1 MTAKWIFNVSEVEC
15 IRTEKYGDP
24 YDAIATIK
32 VVNGVCH
39 VVRLLSVT
47 KFSREDHRQIEGK
60 VKELGF
66 SEYTMSRNVNG
77 IMVNTVRVI
86 N

>member
-24 YDAIATIK
+24 YDTTLTIK
-32 VVNGVCH
+32 IVNGVCH
-39 VVRLLSVT
+39 VVRVLSKGKVDRDDY
-47 KFSREDHRQIEGK
+47 REIEGEIT
-60 VKELGF
+60 ELGF
-66 SEYTMSRNVNG
+66 DRYTISRNVNG

-86 N
+86 G